1 MKLMRHIL
9 LYTLLWFSSC
19 NSSAQTYKTVSADA
33 FETGINTNPAISQV
47 LDVRTAG
54 EYKTG
59 HLKKSL
65 QADWNNTAEFQQR
78 VLALDKQKP
87 VYVYCLSGVRSD
99 EAAQW
104 LINNG
109 FSLVVSLKGG
119 LLQWKRAG
127 KPLEQVESVPQMTL
141 AQYQQQM
148 MDKEYVLVDF
158 GADWCPPCRKMEPD
172 INQFLSTHPNITLVK
187 IDAGI
192 HTNLMKQLNVSGIPT
207 LLLVKKGT
215 EVWRNT
221 GIVTA
226 QELEHIWQSKK

>member
-1 MKLMRHIL
+1 MRYL
-9 LYTLLWFSSC
+9 LLCMIAWIASC
-19 NSSAQTYKTVSADA
+19 NSSAQTHKSVGADA
-33 FETGINTNPAISQV
+33 FEAGINANSEISQV

-59 HLKKSL
+59 HIKKSL
-65 QADWNNTAEFQQR
+65 QADWNNTTEFKQR

-87 VYVYCLSGVRSD
+87 VYVYCLSGVRST

-104 LINNG
+104 LTENG
-109 FSLVVSLKGG
+109 FALVVDLKGG

-127 KPLEQVESVPQMTL
+127 KPLDQVETVPQLTL
-141 AQYQQQM
+141 AQYRQQIT
-148 MDKEYVLVDF
+148 DKEYVLVDF

-172 INQFLSTHPNITLVK
+172 IKRFLLNHPNITLMKV
-187 IDAGI
+187 DAGV

-207 LLLVKKGT
+207 LVLVKKGT

-226 QELEHIWQSKK
+226 EELDAVWKSKK